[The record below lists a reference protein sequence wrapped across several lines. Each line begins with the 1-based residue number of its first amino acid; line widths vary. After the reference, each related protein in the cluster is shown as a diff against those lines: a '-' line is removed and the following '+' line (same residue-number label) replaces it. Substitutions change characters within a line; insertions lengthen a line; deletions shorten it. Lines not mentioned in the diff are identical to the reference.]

1 MRLWRKILPRAA
13 VGGIIALL
21 MALSVFLTMG
31 IHQAFAADG
40 GVTELSLYQRASE
53 LTREFATALAP
64 GSGVDHMYMLEAS
77 ESDDLLVAGNA
88 GGLLGYAEIL
98 EDDEGIV
105 GWLMNSYTTASATIT
120 YDQLMHVIDNGGD
133 SVYSAGLNN
142 PFFQYAGYGEVLT
155 EMGLVKS
162 IRPGISS
169 AGRIVGTGIVLIVY
183 LLANVAPFLF
193 RGALMILT
201 TLNPF
206 KLFETVLNGTASADL
221 GFISGIAEYVGSMYE
236 AVQDFSIV
244 FLMPLLLVITVF
256 SILVFRKTSVVKGF
270 GRYGLRVFMLFAG
283 LPLIG
288 ATYTGLIEDL
298 DSKVSVGSEY
308 ADYLVLSSYVDF
320 ENWVKYSRLAPPA
333 NSDIRNP
340 RYGEDETR
348 SLTDRGL
355 ILEVNGT
362 RANNERAEALKDR
375 YSSTS
380 DIGEIFNEGDK
391 KTDVDSETMET
402 DQKSSFS
409 KVYSLLSRHML
420 SAKYTS
426 SDYDGEVA
434 GQIQKIRA
442 ADKSKA
448 NDESIVKMYTLSAS
462 DNRTWTDKL
471 NIFDGEEEWAKP
483 IKWNGEEEDKE
494 KNSAKGLFTAGNALN
509 ELFQFGKYNF
519 NIYNTGNLKYTA
531 GKGYNSPEMPDVV
544 TSKTAPIG
552 SDRAGTVGGLSPI
565 AMYNFLNTTFSN
577 TGLTVYSPDKT
588 SSDLSRDAYA
598 AVTFGGSGVSSVTKW
613 LENVVVMLSLAVL
626 SIAFGIMMVS
636 VAIKN
641 IPRILTGVFGTAFG
655 SIAFITKLLISTA
668 VLIIQVVGMIFL
680 YSLSENII
688 MTILLNFND
697 LVDSGGD
704 YFGAGVIFEFL
715 GSFLVIAITAAV
727 TIFMI
732 KNMKTFR
739 EMMEEVVTNA
749 INRIM
754 SALDTSTGGQG
765 LDVSKTSGGRVGG
778 DGKLTDAAR
787 QPAGG
792 VAGLLGAAHGIEAKR
807 EQMLGEKYPNREP
820 DGFGTKLKNRLDTA
834 KDLMGAKGKDVAK
847 GLVGI
852 DGKSYDREMDAKDRS
867 INSKLFNN
875 DDEEV
880 NESSKGASK
889 QENQVNATNAGQ
901 TVGKDGELRT
911 DEHGNA
917 IDANGDIISSNA
929 PLGFAG
935 LKPMVAE
942 DGSLLD
948 SDGNTYTDEMGNAF
962 YQNDKGQLIDENGN
976 YAALDNDGVLK
987 PLGMIP
993 GHDGKPVSA
1002 MKEAEKLDG
1011 MRFDSANYNAMKN
1024 AQEATHYGLDKDGN
1038 AVGINGEALQVQGAK
1053 GLEPAKLDKD
1063 GFVTDANGNRVT
1075 AGSIA
1080 GEVDSRGFEEVE
1092 DPKTGESYL
1101 RHKGDEAMRNAQL
1114 ANIPNPS
1121 QNLTALAKQSN
1132 RANAVAQRANQRV
1145 KQLKA
1150 DGASPYAVMQ
1160 AERFANKANK
1170 NAQMSQKSFQQ
1181 AMQGSTKGQA
1191 NGSRKLQPVTQEHV
1205 TAAARHASMQ
1215 QASLTDNIG
1224 KLEQLKAQGAP
1235 AKEIARQQRKVDAQK
1250 QAVSQASNMEQ
1261 DMRTAQKA
1269 GRSYNEVH
1277 NARQRV
1283 EKAEQV
1289 FQNAQNAHAQAV
1301 ASGQPANVIAA
1312 QQQKMNRASKLL
1324 SDSHTNMNRVT
1335 QKPSGSREQIDRAT
1349 AQYET
1354 AQAKH
1359 QQATQN
1365 VQRLQNGGTPQEIKA
1380 VKQEQ
1385 QQATKEYKQKQA
1397 VSQRATKSL
1406 QKLEQNG
1413 ASAKEIS
1420 VAKKERQQ
1428 AQVHA
1433 HRAKLKQQQAVEKVQ
1448 QLQQNVGTPQEIK
1461 AAKKQQIQAERKVA
1475 QARSAKQKAINPAGW
1490 GVRSA
1495 NGPQVKPVPKVSPNK
1510 SYAELTASGVSN
1522 YSDYSKRVA
1531 KHETDWKNKQ
1541 SKLKQAQD
1549 RLATL
1554 RSGERPP
1561 QIIAQAEQQVNV
1573 LKKDVKSSQAA
1584 LTNLKE
1590 NAQGLLKNGSF
1601 QPIVASRPIR
1611 TNGSAIVNQM
1621 VNMSHT
1627 QAMYDKLAYQA
1638 KSGTITEAGRNQM
1651 KTLNSRLTNMRRD
1664 LVSSGIKEDSLRDR
1678 ASIVEST
1685 RHMQQSWDT
1694 FVDGKSVENEG

>member
-31 IHQAFAADG
+31 IHQAFAADEG
-40 GVTELSLYQRASE
+40 SELSLYQRASE
-53 LTREFATALAP
+53 LTREFASAIAP
-64 GSGVDHMYMLEAS
+64 GSGVEDMYMLERS
-77 ESDDLLVAGNA
+77 QSDELLVAGNA
-88 GGLLGYAEIL
+88 GALLGYAEIL
-98 EDDEGIV
+98 EDDKSIV
-105 GWLMNSYTTASATIT
+105 GWLMNSYTSASATIT
-120 YDQLMHVIDNGGD
+120 YDQLMHVIDIGSESIYD
-133 SVYSAGLNN
+133 HGLEN

-155 EMGLVKS
+155 EMGLVKTV
-162 IRPGISS
+162 RPGFSS
-169 AGRIVGTGIVLIVY
+169 AGRFAFTGLTLVVY
-183 LLANVAPFLF
+183 LLANTAPFLF

-221 GFISGIAEYVGSMYE
+221 GIISGVAEYVGSMYE

-244 FLMPLLLVITVF
+244 FLMPLLLVVTVF

-283 LPLIG
+283 LPLVG

-333 NSDIRNP
+333 DSIIRNP
-340 RYGEDETR
+340 RYGEDESR
-348 SLTDRGL
+348 SITDRAL

-362 RANNERAEALKDR
+362 RANNERAEELKDR

-380 DIGEIFNEGDK
+380 DIGEIFKEGDA
-391 KTDVDSETMET
+391 KTDVDTGEMEKE
-402 DQKSSFS
+402 QKSSFS
-409 KVYSLLSRHML
+409 KVYSLLNRHMFA
-420 SAKYTS
+420 AKYTS

-434 GQIQKIRA
+434 GQIQRIRN
-442 ADKSKA
+442 ADKSEE
-448 NDESIVKMYTLSAS
+448 NDEMIVKMYTLSAS
-462 DNRTWTDKL
+462 DNRTWKDKL
-471 NIFDGEEEWAKP
+471 NWFDDEKDWMKP
-483 IKWNGEEEDKE
+483 IHWNGDKE
-494 KNSAKGLFTAGNALN
+494 GKGDDEGDYKTNSAKGLFTAYNALN
-509 ELFQFGKYNF
+509 PMFQFGIYDF
-519 NIYNTGNLKYTA
+519 NIYNTGNLQYNYDN
-531 GKGYNSPEMPDVV
+531 GYFSPDMPDVV

-552 SDRAGTVGGLSPI
+552 TDREGTVGGLSPI

-577 TGLTVYSPDKT
+577 TGLTVYSPVKT
-588 SSDLSRDAYA
+588 TTDISRDSYA
-598 AVTFGGSGVSSVTKW
+598 AVTFGGSGVSSITKW
-613 LENVVVMLSLAVL
+613 VENFVVMLCLSVL
-626 SIAFGIMMVS
+626 SIAFGVMMVS

-655 SIAFITKLLISTA
+655 SIAFITKLLISTV

-688 MTILLNFND
+688 MTILLNFNE
-697 LVDSGGD
+697 LVDNGGE
-704 YFGAGVIFEFL
+704 FFNSGVIFEFL
-715 GSFLVIAITAAV
+715 SSFLVIAITSAV

-739 EMMEEVVTNA
+739 EMMEEVVTTA
-749 INRIM
+749 INRLM

-765 LDVSKTSGGRVGG
+765 LDVSKTSGGRVGS
-778 DGKLTDAAR
+778 DGKLTEAAR
-787 QPAGG
+787 QPKG
-792 VAGLLGAAHGIEAKR
+792 VTGLLGDAHGIEAKR
-807 EQMLGEKYPNREP
+807 EQMKDELGLPK
-820 DGFGTKLKNRLDTA
+820 DGPGAKIKNRLATA

-847 GLVGI
+847 GLVGLE
-852 DGKSYDREMDAKDRS
+852 GKSLDREKEAKDRV
-867 INSKLFNN
+867 INKMRKN
-875 DDEEV
+875 DEPKQNV
-880 NESSKGASK
+880 NGESRGLPEDDKI
-889 QENQVNATNAGQ
+889 NATKMGQ

-911 DEHGNA
+911 DENGNA
-917 IDANGDIISSNA
+917 IDVNGDIISSNS
-929 PLGFAG
+929 PLGIAG
-935 LKPMVAE
+935 SKPMVAE
-942 DGSLLD
+942 DGSLVD
-948 SDGNTYTDEMGNAF
+948 ADGNTYTDEMGNAF
-962 YQNDKGQLIDENGN
+962 YQNDKGQLVDENGN
-976 YAALDNDGVLK
+976 YMALDNDGVLK

-993 GHDGKPVSA
+993 GHNGKPVSA
-1002 MKEAEKLDG
+1002 LNEAQKLDG
-1011 MRFDSANYNAMKN
+1011 MRFDSENYGAMKN

-1038 AVGINGEALQVQGAK
+1038 VVGADGETLQVQGAK

-1063 GFVTDANGNRVT
+1063 GFMTDANGNRVT

-1101 RHKGDEAMRNAQL
+1101 RHKGDQAMRNAQL

-1132 RANAVAQRANQRV
+1132 RANAVAQRASQRV

-1150 DGASPYAVMQ
+1150 DGAPPYAVMQ
-1160 AERFANKANK
+1160 AERFANKAKK
-1170 NAQMSQKSFQQ
+1170 NAQVSQNNFQR
-1181 AMQGSTKGQA
+1181 AMQGSVKEQP
-1191 NGSRKLQPVTQEHV
+1191 NSSRKLQPVTQEHV
-1205 TAAARHASMQ
+1205 TAASRHASMQ
-1215 QASLTDNIG
+1215 QSALSDNVG
-1224 KLEQLKAQGAP
+1224 KLKQMKAQGAP

-1250 QAVSQASNMEQ
+1250 QSALQASNMEQ
-1261 DMRTAQKA
+1261 DMRIAQKA

-1289 FQNAQNAHAQAV
+1289 FQNAQNAHAKSV
-1301 ASGQPANVIAA
+1301 ASGQPTRVIAA
-1312 QQQKMNRASKLL
+1312 QEQKMNQASKIL
-1324 SDSHTNMNRVT
+1324 SDSHANMKRVK

-1354 AQAKH
+1354 AQAKLR
-1359 QQATQN
+1359 QANQN
-1365 VQRLQNGGTPQEIKA
+1365 VQRIQNGGTPQEMK
-1380 VKQEQ
+1380 
-1385 QQATKEYKQKQA
+1385 
-1397 VSQRATKSL
+1397 
-1406 QKLEQNG
+1406 
-1413 ASAKEIS
+1413 
-1420 VAKKERQQ
+1420 VAKKE
-1428 AQVHA
+1428 
-1433 HRAKLKQQQAVEKVQ
+1433 
-1448 QLQQNVGTPQEIK
+1448 QL
-1461 AAKKQQIQAERKVA
+1461 QAERKVA

-1490 GVRSA
+1490 GARST
-1495 NGPQVKPVPKVSPNK
+1495 NGPQVKSVPKVTPNK
-1510 SYAELTASGVSN
+1510 SYAELTASGVTN

-1531 KHETDWKNKQ
+1531 KHEADWKNNQ

-1549 RLATL
+1549 RLTTL
-1554 RSGERPP
+1554 RSGNRPP

-1573 LKKDVKSSQAA
+1573 LKKDVKSSQVA
-1584 LTNLKE
+1584 LTNLKD

-1627 QAMYDKLAYQA
+1627 QAMYDKLSYQA
-1638 KSGTITEAGRNQM
+1638 KTGTITEAGRNQM